1 MANKRPWRDEF
12 SGKIPGS
19 VSSREIDEP
28 SCPKK
33 KSSMERHPRFTY
45 RFNNRGSLCTA
56 VFEWLIR
63 CLQPS
68 DRRTMLL
75 EVISQPLPSS
85 YPLSFFHSRS
95 LAAGLICL
103 SLFNPPFLRV
113 LRFSQICILS
123 IHQSTPATV
132 KCFDLYSLTFRN
144 EF

>member
-1 MANKRPWRDEF
+1 MNFPEKSLASLGIVARSTN
-12 SGKIPGS
+12 
-19 VSSREIDEP
+19 VAY
-28 SCPKK
+28 PKK

-75 EVISQPLPSS
+75 EVISQPLLSS
-85 YPLSFFHSRS
+85 YPLSFFRSRS
-95 LAAGLICL
+95 LTAGLTCL
-103 SLFNPPFLRV
+103 SLFTHSFLEDRIYIFARLANMYIV
-113 LRFSQICILS
+113 NSSINSCQRFV
-123 IHQSTPATV
+123 P
-132 KCFDLYSLTFRN
+132 YSLTLRD